1 MESCAS
7 AERSRQT
14 VAGSSS
20 EVDDAARSAARHSGG
35 CAPALPIAAR
45 TQTATHRKSVQVD
58 SCRFIVVPRI
68 MRFMNILRTSSV
80 AALLVVGLSG
90 VGLSQTERQGTTYR
104 SPTGATL
111 KLMLDDSNVGPEVTV
126 GELTFPPN
134 ADSGDHTHGA
144 IEMFYVLSGELE
156 HVVNGKS
163 QILKPGMVGYVRPP
177 DKIRH
182 KTGPAGAKVVVIW
195 VPGDEGKKIAA
206 RWTKEP

>member
-1 MESCAS
+1 
-7 AERSRQT
+7 
-14 VAGSSS
+14 
-20 EVDDAARSAARHSGG
+20 
-35 CAPALPIAAR
+35 
-45 TQTATHRKSVQVD
+45 
-58 SCRFIVVPRI
+58 
-68 MRFMNILRTSSV
+68 MNILRLASA
-80 AALLVVGLSG
+80 AALIIAVLPDTGSA
-90 VGLSQTERQGTTYR
+90 QAEKQGTTYR
-104 SPTGATL
+104 SPGGTTL
-111 KLMLDDSNVGPEVTV
+111 KLMLDESNVGPEVTV

-134 ADSGDHTHGA
+134 VDSGDHTHGA

-163 QILKPGMVGYVRPP
+163 QILKPGMVGYVKPP

>member
-1 MESCAS
+1 LSDSWCGDSKNMNTRRLCAIALLLAAISFPAS
-7 AERSRQT
+7 AQS
-14 VAGSSS
+14 
-20 EVDDAARSAARHSGG
+20 D
-35 CAPALPIAAR
+35 
-45 TQTATHRKSVQVD
+45 K
-58 SCRFIVVPRI
+58 
-68 MRFMNILRTSSV
+68 
-80 AALLVVGLSG
+80 
-90 VGLSQTERQGTTYR
+90 QGTTYR
-104 SPTGATL
+104 SPGGATL

-126 GELTFPPN
+126 GELTFPAN

-156 HVVNGKS
+156 HIVNGKS
-163 QILKPGMVGYVRPP
+163 QILKPGMVGYVKPP

>member
-1 MESCAS
+1 
-7 AERSRQT
+7 
-14 VAGSSS
+14 
-20 EVDDAARSAARHSGG
+20 
-35 CAPALPIAAR
+35 
-45 TQTATHRKSVQVD
+45 
-58 SCRFIVVPRI
+58 
-68 MRFMNILRTSSV
+68 MNILRLASA
-80 AALLVVGLSG
+80 AALIIAVLPYTGSA
-90 VGLSQTERQGTTYR
+90 QAEKQGTTYR
-104 SPTGATL
+104 SPGGTTL
-111 KLMLDDSNVGPEVTV
+111 KLMLDESNVGPEVTV

-134 ADSGDHTHGA
+134 VDSGDHTHGA

-163 QILKPGMVGYVRPP
+163 QILKPGMVGYVKPP